1 MAVAEI
7 AEEFEEAFGCG
18 VIVGLGSEGGGHEE
32 AKGGVDVEF
41 AVLLGH
47 GEVDGGFAGDL
58 NAVGTE
64 VTGEFV
70 GHVEGRLGKGGTEMG
85 VGGTEWNDTSADARV
100 LIGRAKEGDI
110 ENGVAGTGYDLVGN
124 GDVGVGAGDDGGV
137 ANAASGTEVDVDRVF
152 VVVNATGTAAR
163 AVADVVPTP
172 RGVNHV
178 AFEDAGVGIDV
189 AVNASDAFF
198 ADSVGETNEGGIG
211 MWKTIRAE
219 KGVA

>member
-1 MAVAEI
+1 MGI
-7 AEEFEEAFGCG
+7 
-18 VIVGLGSEGGGHEE
+18 GG
-32 AKGGVDVEF
+32 A
-41 AVLLGH
+41 
-47 GEVDGGFAGDL
+47 
-58 NAVGTE
+58 
-64 VTGEFV
+64 
-70 GHVEGRLGKGGTEMG
+70 
-85 VGGTEWNDTSADARV
+85 EWNDTAADARV
-100 LIGRAKEGDI
+100 LIWRAKEGDI
-110 ENGVAGTGYDLVGN
+110 ENGVAGTGDDLVGN

-189 AVNASDAFF
+189 AVDAADAFF
-198 ADSVGETNEGGIG
+198 ADSVGEANEGGIG
-211 MWKTIRAE
+211 MGETVRAE